1 MARTRRPAK
10 PARPAAKTPAAA
22 KATAKKIAAKG
33 SAKPAKP
40 ETAAKAS
47 GNRARP
53 AQTVKPAKP
62 SATPAKPDARSSR
75 RPGSSAASGAGLL
88 AVEAQLREHAM
99 AKPEATEHFP
109 WGERAIKVKGKVFLF
124 MRADAQQLSLSTKL
138 PQSGAVALLL
148 PFATPTGYGLG
159 KAGWVS
165 AAFGPSDQ
173 LPVDMLCSWID
184 ESYQAVAPAKLA
196 ALARSGE

>member
-1 MARTRRPAK
+1 MARTRPAASRPAPKKVAAKPAAPK
-10 PARPAAKTPAAA
+10 PARPAAKTVRVTARPAAKTV
-22 KATAKKIAAKG
+22 KAT
-33 SAKPAKP
+33 AKPAKP
-40 ETAAKAS
+40 AKA
-47 GNRARP
+47 A
-53 AQTVKPAKP
+53 AKPAKAP
-62 SATPAKPDARSSR
+62 
-75 RPGSSAASGAGLL
+75 RPGSSSGAGLL
-88 AVEAQLREHAM
+88 AVEAQLRDHAM

-138 PQSGAVALLL
+138 PESGSVALLL

-165 AAFGPSDQ
+165 AAFSASEQP
-173 LPVDMLCSWID
+173 PVEMLCSWID

-196 ALARSGE
+196 ARART

>member
-1 MARTRRPAK
+1 MAASSRRPAK
-10 PARPAAKTPAAA
+10 PAKKPAATKSSA
-22 KATAKKIAAKG
+22 KKVDANPTRIASKRSAKTAKRAKIV
-33 SAKPAKP
+33 AKPAGK
-40 ETAAKAS
+40 TV
-47 GNRARP
+47 RP
-53 AQTVKPAKP
+53 ANTAVSP
-62 SATPAKPDARSSR
+62 SATASKPAARSSMK
-75 RPGSSAASGAGLL
+75 PASGGLL
-88 AVEAQLREHAM
+88 AVETQLRAHAM

-138 PQSGAVALLL
+138 PQSGSVALLL

-165 AAFGPSDQ
+165 AAFGPSDP